1 MTKKGSRSKKP
12 KRSSFLKSLYGGEG
26 ETTEEKPAEPTAE
39 KPSAFSGILNKLS
52 ASLPGSRS
60 SSTKPGEDY
69 NAANDEDKNNDASF
83 PISFS
88 TKSKAAASNVPTD
101 STPDTDYT
109 GTKDT
114 PSSTWWFV
122 FRVVVVL
129 LLVLVFA
136 LHLTGYLDNLTAWYT
151 NTLGPYINPMLVSI
165 GLMQSTPTTDTS
177 TNGQQSATGTNSI
190 PQLDQNVGTAPVSTA
205 TPAVAPPVPAPAP
218 PASMP
223 PPSPSPPPPPPVPT
237 NSYQQPIRQIDNIR
251 PIPIQPDQRQTPLQN
266 VGDSAR
272 PPATQPAPYQEE
284 ESREQARQKSIQQAL
299 EYAKKNQQQLPADDP
314 NRIPG
319 LKSGFCYVGED
330 RGFRSCIE
338 VGEST
343 KCMSGEIFPTR
354 EVCVN
359 PRLRP

>member
-26 ETTEEKPAEPTAE
+26 EGEEARVE

-52 ASLPGSRS
+52 TSLSGSRS
-60 SSTKPGEDY
+60 GSTKPGEGY
-69 NAANDEDKNNDASF
+69 NAANNEDKNDDASF

-88 TKSKAAASNVPTD
+88 TKSNAVATSP
-101 STPDTDYT
+101 STNSTADTDTT

-151 NTLGPYINPMLVSI
+151 NTLGPYINPMFVSI
-165 GLMQSTPTTDTS
+165 GLMKSRPTIDAS
-177 TNGQQSATGTNSI
+177 RNGQRSATGTNSVA
-190 PQLDQNVGTAPVSTA
+190 QLDQNVGTAPVSTA
-205 TPAVAPPVPAPAP
+205 TPRSAPPQLSQPR
-218 PASMP
+218 S
-223 PPSPSPPPPPPVPT
+223 
-237 NSYQQPIRQIDNIR
+237 QQPVRKIDNIK
-251 PIPIQPDQRQTPLQN
+251 PIPIRPDQRKTPLKN
-266 VGDSAR
+266 IGESAA

-284 ESREQARQKSIQQAL
+284 KSREQARQKSIQQAL
-299 EYAKKNQQQLPADDP
+299 EYAKKNQKQLPTEDP

-319 LKSGFCYVGED
+319 PTSGYCYIGED
-330 RGFRSCIE
+330 RGFRSCIK

-343 KCMSGEIFPTR
+343 KCMSGEIFPSR

>member
-1 MTKKGSRSKKP
+1 MTKKGSRSKKT
-12 KRSSFLKSLYGGEG
+12 KRSSFLKSLHGGEG
-26 ETTEEKPAEPTAE
+26 EGEGEEARVE

-69 NAANDEDKNNDASF
+69 NAANDEDKTNDASF

-88 TKSKAAASNVPTD
+88 SSKSTADASSESSESSEAKD
-101 STPDTDYT
+101 SPF
-109 GTKDT
+109 
-114 PSSTWWFV
+114 SSLWFV

-129 LLVLVFA
+129 FIVVAFA
-136 LHLTGYLDNLTAWYT
+136 LYFTGYLDNLTAWYT
-151 NTLGPYINPMLVSI
+151 NTFGKYINPLLVSI
-165 GLMQSTPTTDTS
+165 GLMKSTPITDRT

-190 PQLDQNVGTAPVSTA
+190 PQLDKNVGTAPVSTA
-205 TPAVAPPVPAPAP
+205 TQPPAP
-218 PASMP
+218 PQAAAAAAAAP
-223 PPSPSPPPPPPVPT
+223 PQQQ
-237 NSYQQPIRQIDNIR
+237 QQPIYQTDNIK
-251 PIPIQPDQRQTPLQN
+251 PIPIQPNQRQTPLKN

-272 PPATQPAPYQEE
+272 PPATQAAAYQEE
-284 ESREQARQKSIQQAL
+284 ESREKARQKSIQQAL
-299 EYAKKNQQQLPADDP
+299 EYAKKNQQKPAADDP
-314 NRIPG
+314 NKIPG
-319 LKSGFCYVGED
+319 PTSGYCYVGED

>member
-12 KRSSFLKSLYGGEG
+12 KRSSFLKSLHGGEG
-26 ETTEEKPAEPTAE
+26 EGEGERKGEEARVE

-69 NAANDEDKNNDASF
+69 NAANDEDKTNDASF

-88 TKSKAAASNVPTD
+88 SSKSKADASSEVSEASEASESSESKD
-101 STPDTDYT
+101 SPF
-109 GTKDT
+109 
-114 PSSTWWFV
+114 SSIWFV

-129 LLVLVFA
+129 FIVVAFA
-136 LHLTGYLDNLTAWYT
+136 LYFTGYLDNLIAWYT
-151 NTLGPYINPMLVSI
+151 NTFGKYINPLLFSI
-165 GLMQSTPTTDTS
+165 GLMKSTPITDRT

-190 PQLDQNVGTAPVSTA
+190 PQLDKNVGTAPVSTA
-205 TPAVAPPVPAPAP
+205 TQLPAPPQAAVAPPQQQ
-218 PASMP
+218 
-223 PPSPSPPPPPPVPT
+223 
-237 NSYQQPIRQIDNIR
+237 QQPIYQTDNIK
-251 PIPIQPDQRQTPLQN
+251 PIPIQPNQRQTPLKN

-272 PPATQPAPYQEE
+272 PPATQAAAYQEE
-284 ESREQARQKSIQQAL
+284 ESREKARQKSIQQAL
-299 EYAKKNQQQLPADDP
+299 EYAKKNQQKPAADDP
-314 NRIPG
+314 NKIPG
-319 LKSGFCYVGED
+319 PKSGYCYVGED

>member
-1 MTKKGSRSKKP
+1 MTKKGSRSKKS
-12 KRSSFLKSLYGGEG
+12 KRSSLLKSLYGGEG
-26 ETTEEKPAEPTAE
+26 EGEGEQAVSASTGANATAE
-39 KPSAFSGILNKLS
+39 KPSAFSGLLNKLS

-60 SSTKPGEDY
+60 RSTKPGEDY
-69 NAANDEDKNNDASF
+69 NAANDEDKTGDASF

-88 TKSKAAASNVPTD
+88 SKPKSATPAAAAASDTE
-101 STPDTDYT
+101 TTDYT

-136 LHLTGYLDNLTAWYT
+136 LHLTGYLDNLTAWFT
-151 NTLGPYINPMLVSI
+151 NTLGPYINPVLVSI
-165 GLMQSTPTTDTS
+165 GLMKSTPTSDTS

-190 PQLDQNVGTAPVSTA
+190 DQLDQNVGTAPVSTA
-205 TPAVAPPVPAPAP
+205 TQQPAP
-218 PASMP
+218 PQTQQAQP
-223 PPSPSPPPPPPVPT
+223 QPL
-237 NSYQQPIRQIDNIR
+237 YQTDNIK

-266 VGDSAR
+266 VGESAA
-272 PPATQPAPYQEE
+272 PPATQPATYQEE
-284 ESREQARQKSIQQAL
+284 ESREQARQKALQQAL
-299 EYAKKNQQQLPADDP
+299 DYAQKHQQKPPAEDP
-314 NRIPG
+314 GQIPVS
-319 LKSGFCYVGED
+319 KSGYCYVGED

-343 KCMSGEIFPTR
+343 KCMSGEIFPTMD
-354 EVCVN
+354 VCVN

>member
-26 ETTEEKPAEPTAE
+26 ENESAEKPAESSANSSAE
-39 KPSAFSGILNKLS
+39 KPSAFSGLLNKLS

-60 SSTKPGEDY
+60 TKAGEDY
-69 NAANDEDKNNDASF
+69 NAANDEDKTDDTSF

-88 TKSKAAASNVPTD
+88 SKSKAAATAVEND
-101 STPDTDYT
+101 NNIEDYT
-109 GTKDT
+109 GDKDT

-129 LLVLVFA
+129 LIVLVFA
-136 LHLTGYLDNLTAWYT
+136 LNLTGYLDNLTAWFT
-151 NTLGPYINPMLVSI
+151 NTFGPYINPILVSI
-165 GLMQSTPTTDTS
+165 GLMKSTPTTDTS
-177 TNGQQSATGTNSI
+177 TNGQQSATGTNSVA
-190 PQLDQNVGTAPVSTA
+190 QLDQNVGTAPVSTA
-205 TPAVAPPVPAPAP
+205 TPQPA
-218 PASMP
+218 
-223 PPSPSPPPPPPVPT
+223 PPVPT
-237 NSYQQPIRQIDNIR
+237 NTYQQPVRQIDNIR

-272 PPATQPAPYQEE
+272 PPATQPAKYQEE
-284 ESREQARQKSIQQAL
+284 ESREQARQKAIQQAL
-299 EYAKKNQQQLPADDP
+299 EYAQKNQPKLPEEDP

-319 LKSGFCYVGED
+319 PKSGYCYVGED

>member
-26 ETTEEKPAEPTAE
+26 EVEEEEAVVANTTAE
-39 KPSAFSGILNKLS
+39 KPSAFSGLLNKLS

-69 NAANDEDKNNDASF
+69 NAANDEDKTGDASF

-88 TKSKAAASNVPTD
+88 SKPKTPAATASDTD
-101 STPDTDYT
+101 ATDYT
-109 GTKDT
+109 GDKDT

-151 NTLGPYINPMLVSI
+151 NTFGSYINPMLVSI
-165 GLMQSTPTTDTS
+165 GLMKSTPTSDTS

-205 TPAVAPPVPAPAP
+205 TPTAAPPQA
-218 PASMP
+218 MP
-223 PPSPSPPPPPPVPT
+223 TQSL
-237 NSYQQPIRQIDNIR
+237 YQTDNIK

-266 VGDSAR
+266 VGESAA
-272 PPATQPAPYQEE
+272 PPATQPATYQEE
-284 ESREQARQKSIQQAL
+284 ESREQARQKALQQAL
-299 EYAKKNQQQLPADDP
+299 DYAQKHQQKPPAEDP

-319 LKSGFCYVGED
+319 PKSGYCYVGED

-359 PRLRP
+359 PKLRP

>member
-12 KRSSFLKSLYGGEG
+12 KRSSFLKSLHGGEG
-26 ETTEEKPAEPTAE
+26 EGEGEGEEARVE

-69 NAANDEDKNNDASF
+69 NAANDEDKTNDASF

-88 TKSKAAASNVPTD
+88 SSKSTADASSEVSESSESSESSEAKD
-101 STPDTDYT
+101 SPF
-109 GTKDT
+109 
-114 PSSTWWFV
+114 SSLWFV

-129 LLVLVFA
+129 FIVVAFA
-136 LHLTGYLDNLTAWYT
+136 LYFTGYLDNLTAWYT
-151 NTLGPYINPMLVSI
+151 NTFGKYINPLLVSI
-165 GLMQSTPTTDTS
+165 GLMKSTPVTDRI
-177 TNGQQSATGTNSI
+177 TNGQLSATGTNSI
-190 PQLDQNVGTAPVSTA
+190 PQLDKNVGTAPVSTA
-205 TPAVAPPVPAPAP
+205 TKQPAP
-218 PASMP
+218 PQAAAAP
-223 PPSPSPPPPPPVPT
+223 PQ
-237 NSYQQPIRQIDNIR
+237 QQPIYQTDNIK
-251 PIPIQPDQRQTPLQN
+251 PIPIQPDQRQTPLKN

-272 PPATQPAPYQEE
+272 PPATQAAAYQEE
-284 ESREQARQKSIQQAL
+284 ETREKARQKSIQQAL
-299 EYAKKNQQQLPADDP
+299 EYAKKNQQKPPADDP
-314 NRIPG
+314 KKIPG
-319 LKSGFCYVGED
+319 PTSGYCYVGED

-354 EVCVN
+354 AVCVN

>member
-12 KRSSFLKSLYGGEG
+12 KRSSFLKSLHGGEG
-26 ETTEEKPAEPTAE
+26 EGEGEVKGEEARVE

-69 NAANDEDKNNDASF
+69 NAANEEDKTNDTSF

-88 TKSKAAASNVPTD
+88 SKSKTASSDTD
-101 STPDTDYT
+101 NKTEDYT
-109 GTKDT
+109 GDKDT

-136 LHLTGYLDNLTAWYT
+136 LHLTGYLDNLTAWFT

-165 GLMQSTPTTDTS
+165 GLMQSTPRTETS
-177 TNGQQSATGTNSI
+177 TNGKQSATGTNSI
-190 PQLDQNVGTAPVSTA
+190 PQLDQNVGTAPVST
-205 TPAVAPPVPAPAP
+205 TTMQPA
-218 PASMP
+218 
-223 PPSPSPPPPPPVPT
+223 PPVPT
-237 NSYQQPIRQIDNIR
+237 NTYQQPIHKVDNIK
-251 PIPIQPDQRQTPLQN
+251 PIPIRPDQRQTPLQN
-266 VGDSAR
+266 TGDSAR

-284 ESREQARQKSIQQAL
+284 QSREQERQKSIQQAL
-299 EYAKKNQQQLPADDP
+299 EYAQKNQQKPPAEDP

-319 LKSGFCYVGED
+319 PKSGYCYVGED

-343 KCMSGEIFPTR
+343 KCMSGEIFPTM

>member
-26 ETTEEKPAEPTAE
+26 ETSEGEKPAEATATTE
-39 KPSAFSGILNKLS
+39 KSSAFSNILNKLS

-60 SSTKPGEDY
+60 TSTKPGEDY
-69 NAANDEDKNNDASF
+69 NATNNEDKSDDTSF

-88 TKSKAAASNVPTD
+88 SSTSKADAPLEAAV
-101 STPDTDYT
+101 DTTQD
-109 GTKDT
+109 KDAT
-114 PSSTWWFV
+114 SSSTGWFV
-122 FRVVVVL
+122 FRLVIVL
-129 LLVLVFA
+129 LLVLSFI
-136 LHLTGYLDNLTAWYT
+136 LYFTGYLDKLTAWYT
-151 NTLGPYINPMLVSI
+151 NILGPYINPALVYI
-165 GLMQSTPTTDTS
+165 GLMKSTPTTDRT
-177 TNGQQSATGTNSI
+177 TNGEQSATGTNSI
-190 PQLDQNVGTAPVSTA
+190 PQLDQNIGVSPISTA
-205 TPAVAPPVPAPAP
+205 TPMPTPPL
-218 PASMP
+218 
-223 PPSPSPPPPPPVPT
+223 PT
-237 NSYQQPIRQIDNIR
+237 NTYQQPMNQIDNIK
-251 PIPIQPDQRQTPLQN
+251 PIPIQPSQRQTPLQN

-272 PPATQPAPYQEE
+272 PPGTQPAKYQEE
-284 ESREQARQKSIQQAL
+284 ESREEAKQKSIQQAL
-299 EYAKKNQQQLPADDP
+299 EYARKNQPKSPAEDP

-319 LKSGFCYVGED
+319 PKSGYCYIGEN

>member
-12 KRSSFLKSLYGGEG
+12 KRSSFLKSLHGGEG
-26 ETTEEKPAEPTAE
+26 EGEGEEARVE

-69 NAANDEDKNNDASF
+69 NAANDEDKTNDASF

-88 TKSKAAASNVPTD
+88 SSKSTADASSESSESSEAKD
-101 STPDTDYT
+101 SPF
-109 GTKDT
+109 
-114 PSSTWWFV
+114 SSLWFV

-129 LLVLVFA
+129 FIVVAFA
-136 LHLTGYLDNLTAWYT
+136 LYFTGYLDNLTAWYT
-151 NTLGPYINPMLVSI
+151 NTFGKYINPLLVSI
-165 GLMQSTPTTDTS
+165 GLMKSTPITDRT

-190 PQLDQNVGTAPVSTA
+190 PQLDKNVGTAPVSTA
-205 TPAVAPPVPAPAP
+205 TQPPAP
-218 PASMP
+218 PQAAAAAAAAP
-223 PPSPSPPPPPPVPT
+223 PQQQ
-237 NSYQQPIRQIDNIR
+237 QQPIYQTDNIK
-251 PIPIQPDQRQTPLQN
+251 PIPIQPNQRQTPLKN

-272 PPATQPAPYQEE
+272 PPATQAAAYQEE
-284 ESREQARQKSIQQAL
+284 ESREKARQKSIQQAL
-299 EYAKKNQQQLPADDP
+299 EYAKKNQQKPAADDP
-314 NRIPG
+314 NKIPG
-319 LKSGFCYVGED
+319 PTSGYCYVGED

>member
-26 ETTEEKPAEPTAE
+26 DGEGGEVGANAPAE
-39 KPSAFSGILNKLS
+39 KPSAFSGLLNKLS

-60 SSTKPGEDY
+60 GSTKPGEDY
-69 NAANDEDKNNDASF
+69 NAANDEDKTNDTSF

-88 TKSKAAASNVPTD
+88 SKPKSETPAAAAAETD
-101 STPDTDYT
+101 TADYT
-109 GTKDT
+109 GDKDT

-136 LHLTGYLDNLTAWYT
+136 LHLTGYLDNLIAWYT
-151 NTLGPYINPMLVSI
+151 NTFGPYINPMLVSI
-165 GLMQSTPTTDTS
+165 GLMKSTPTSDTS
-177 TNGQQSATGTNSI
+177 TNGQLSATGTNSI

-205 TPAVAPPVPAPAP
+205 TPTPTPPQTQQAQPQPL
-218 PASMP
+218 
-223 PPSPSPPPPPPVPT
+223 
-237 NSYQQPIRQIDNIR
+237 YQNDTIK
-251 PIPIQPDQRQTPLQN
+251 PIPIQPNQRQTPLQN
-266 VGDSAR
+266 TGESAV
-272 PPATQPAPYQEE
+272 PPATQPAAYQEE
-284 ESREQARQKSIQQAL
+284 ESREQAKQKSIQQAL
-299 EYAKKNQQQLPADDP
+299 EYAQKHQQKPPAEDP
-314 NRIPG
+314 GQIPG
-319 LKSGFCYVGED
+319 LKSGYCYVGED

-343 KCMSGEIFPTR
+343 KCMSGEIFPTMD
-354 EVCVN
+354 VCVN

>member
-12 KRSSFLKSLYGGEG
+12 KRSSFLKSLHGGEG
-26 ETTEEKPAEPTAE
+26 EGEGKSEEARVE

-69 NAANDEDKNNDASF
+69 YAANDEDKTNDASF

-88 TKSKAAASNVPTD
+88 SSKSKADASSEASESSESSEAKD
-101 STPDTDYT
+101 SPF
-109 GTKDT
+109 
-114 PSSTWWFV
+114 SSIWFV

-129 LLVLVFA
+129 FIVVAFA
-136 LHLTGYLDNLTAWYT
+136 LYFTGYLDNLTAWYT
-151 NTLGPYINPMLVSI
+151 NTMRSYINPLLVSI
-165 GLMQSTPTTDTS
+165 GLMKSTPVTDRA

-190 PQLDQNVGTAPVSTA
+190 SQLDKNVGTAPVSTA
-205 TPAVAPPVPAPAP
+205 TQLPAP
-218 PASMP
+218 PQAAAAAP
-223 PPSPSPPPPPPVPT
+223 PQQP
-237 NSYQQPIRQIDNIR
+237 QQPIYQTDNIK
-251 PIPIQPDQRQTPLQN
+251 PIPIQPDQRQTPLKN

-272 PPATQPAPYQEE
+272 PPATQAAAYQEE
-284 ESREQARQKSIQQAL
+284 ESREKARQKSIQQAL
-299 EYAKKNQQQLPADDP
+299 EYAKKNQQKPPAEDP
-314 NRIPG
+314 KKIPG
-319 LKSGFCYVGED
+319 PKSGYCYVGED

>member
-12 KRSSFLKSLYGGEG
+12 KRSSFLKSLHGGEG
-26 ETTEEKPAEPTAE
+26 EGEGEGEEARVE

-69 NAANDEDKNNDASF
+69 NAANDEDKTNDASF

-88 TKSKAAASNVPTD
+88 SSKSTADASSESSESSEAKD
-101 STPDTDYT
+101 SPF
-109 GTKDT
+109 
-114 PSSTWWFV
+114 SSLWFV

-129 LLVLVFA
+129 FIVVAFA
-136 LHLTGYLDNLTAWYT
+136 LYFTGYLDNLTAWYT
-151 NTLGPYINPMLVSI
+151 NTFGKYINPLLVSI
-165 GLMQSTPTTDTS
+165 GLMNSTPVTDRT

-190 PQLDQNVGTAPVSTA
+190 PQLDKNVGTAPVSTA
-205 TPAVAPPVPAPAP
+205 TQPPAP
-218 PASMP
+218 PQAAAAAAAAP
-223 PPSPSPPPPPPVPT
+223 PQ
-237 NSYQQPIRQIDNIR
+237 QQPIYQTDNIK
-251 PIPIQPDQRQTPLQN
+251 PIPIQPNQRQTPLKN

-272 PPATQPAPYQEE
+272 PPATQAAAYQEE
-284 ESREQARQKSIQQAL
+284 ESREKARQKSIQQAL
-299 EYAKKNQQQLPADDP
+299 EYAKKNQQKPAADDP
-314 NRIPG
+314 NKIPG
-319 LKSGFCYVGED
+319 PTSGYCYVGED

>member
-1 MTKKGSRSKKP
+1 MTKKGSRSKKS

-26 ETTEEKPAEPTAE
+26 ESETAGEKPAEANAE

-52 ASLPGSRS
+52 TSLSSSRS
-60 SSTKPGEDY
+60 ASTKPGEDY
-69 NAANDEDKNNDASF
+69 NAANDEDKTNDASF

-88 TKSKAAASNVPTD
+88 SKSKATTATGVSEETE
-101 STPDTDYT
+101 DYT
-109 GTKDT
+109 GDKDT
-114 PSSTWWFV
+114 PTSTWWFV

-165 GLMQSTPTTDTS
+165 GLMQSTPTTDAS
-177 TNGQQSATGTNSI
+177 TNGEQSATGTNSI
-190 PQLDQNVGTAPVSTA
+190 AQLDQNVGTTPISTA
-205 TPAVAPPVPAPAP
+205 TQQPAP
-218 PASMP
+218 PQP
-223 PPSPSPPPPPPVPT
+223 
-237 NSYQQPIRQIDNIR
+237 NDEYQQQQLRQTDNIK

-266 VGDSAR
+266 VGESAR
-272 PPATQPAPYQEE
+272 PPATQPASYQEE
-284 ESREQARQKSIQQAL
+284 ESREEAKQKSIMQAL
-299 EYAKKNQQQLPADDP
+299 EYAKKHQQKPLDDDP

-319 LKSGFCYVGED
+319 PTSGYCYVGED
-330 RGFRSCIE
+330 RGFRTCIE

>member
-26 ETTEEKPAEPTAE
+26 EGEGEGEKAASAGANATAE
-39 KPSAFSGILNKLS
+39 KPSAFSGLLNKLS

-69 NAANDEDKNNDASF
+69 NAANDEDKTNDSSF

-88 TKSKAAASNVPTD
+88 SKPKSATPVTAAAAETNT
-101 STPDTDYT
+101 TDYT

-151 NTLGPYINPMLVSI
+151 NILGPYINPMLVSI
-165 GLMQSTPTTDTS
+165 GLMKSTPTSDTS

-190 PQLDQNVGTAPVSTA
+190 PQLDQNVGIAPVSTA
-205 TPAVAPPVPAPAP
+205 TQQPAP
-218 PASMP
+218 PQTQQAQP
-223 PPSPSPPPPPPVPT
+223 QPL
-237 NSYQQPIRQIDNIR
+237 YQTDNIK

-266 VGDSAR
+266 VGESAA
-272 PPATQPAPYQEE
+272 PPATQPATYQEE
-284 ESREQARQKSIQQAL
+284 ESREQARQKALQQAL
-299 EYAKKNQQQLPADDP
+299 DYAQKHQQKPPAEDP
-314 NRIPG
+314 GQIPVS
-319 LKSGFCYVGED
+319 KSGYCYVGED

-343 KCMSGEIFPTR
+343 KCMSGEIFPTMD
-354 EVCVN
+354 VCVN
-359 PRLRP
+359 PRLRV

>member
-1 MTKKGSRSKKP
+1 MTKKGSRSKKS

-26 ETTEEKPAEPTAE
+26 ETSEGEKPAEETAE
-39 KPSAFSGILNKLS
+39 KPSAFSNILNKIS

-69 NAANDEDKNNDASF
+69 NAKNDEDKNNDTSF

-88 TKSKAAASNVPTD
+88 SSKSKSDTSGDASTE
-101 STPDTDYT
+101 SQGDTSSSSSSS
-109 GTKDT
+109 
-114 PSSTWWFV
+114 SSTGWFI
-122 FRVVVVL
+122 FRLIVVL
-129 LLVLVFA
+129 LLVISFVLYF
-136 LHLTGYLDNLTAWYT
+136 TGYLDKLVAWYT
-151 NTLGPYINPMLVSI
+151 NMLGPYINPALVYI
-165 GLMQSTPTTDTS
+165 GLMQSTPTTDRT
-177 TNGQQSATGTNSI
+177 TNGEQSATGTNSI
-190 PQLDQNVGTAPVSTA
+190 PQLDQNVGTAPISTI
-205 TPAVAPPVPAPAP
+205 TPIPAP
-218 PASMP
+218 PA
-223 PPSPSPPPPPPVPT
+223 PT
-237 NSYQQPIRQIDNIR
+237 NSYQQPINQIDNIK
-251 PIPIQPDQRQTPLQN
+251 PIPIQPNQRQTPLQN

-272 PPATQPAPYQEE
+272 PPGTQPAKYQEE
-284 ESREQARQKSIQQAL
+284 ESREEAKQKSIQQAL
-299 EYAKKNQQQLPADDP
+299 EYAQKPAADDP

-319 LKSGFCYVGED
+319 PKSGYCYVGED

>member
-1 MTKKGSRSKKP
+1 MTKKGSRSKKS

-26 ETTEEKPAEPTAE
+26 ETTEGEKPAEETAAE

-52 ASLPGSRS
+52 TSLSG
-60 SSTKPGEDY
+60 STKPGEDY
-69 NAANDEDKNNDASF
+69 NAKNSEDKTNDASF

-88 TKSKAAASNVPTD
+88 SKPKADTPAASD
-101 STPDTDYT
+101 SDSSSSSGTSE
-109 GTKDT
+109 TKDT
-114 PSSTWWFV
+114 PSSTAWFI
-122 FRVVVVL
+122 FRVVIVL
-129 LLVLVFA
+129 LLVVSFA
-136 LHLTGYLDNLTAWYT
+136 LYFTGYLDKLTAWYT
-151 NTLGPYINPMLVSI
+151 NTLGSYINPLLVSI
-165 GLMQSTPTTDTS
+165 GLMQSTPKTETK

-190 PQLDQNVGTAPVSTA
+190 PQLDQNVGTAPISTA
-205 TPAVAPPVPAPAP
+205 TPLPA
-218 PASMP
+218 
-223 PPSPSPPPPPPVPT
+223 PPVPT
-237 NSYQQPIRQIDNIR
+237 NTYGQPIQQIDNIK

-266 VGDSAR
+266 VGESAR
-272 PPATQPAPYQEE
+272 PPGTQPAKYQEE
-284 ESREQARQKSIQQAL
+284 QSREQAKQKSIQQAL
-299 EYAKKNQQQLPADDP
+299 EYAQKNQQKPAADDP

-319 LKSGFCYVGED
+319 PKSGYCYVGED

>member
-26 ETTEEKPAEPTAE
+26 ENTEEKPAEAAAE

-60 SSTKPGEDY
+60 SSSSSSIKPGEDY
-69 NAANDEDKNNDASF
+69 NATNSEDKTSDASF

-88 TKSKAAASNVPTD
+88 SKSKEDSDTAAASD
-101 STPDTDYT
+101 SGSGTSE
-109 GTKDT
+109 TKDT
-114 PSSTWWFV
+114 PSSKAWFI
-122 FRVVVVL
+122 FRVVIVL
-129 LLVLVFA
+129 LLIISFA
-136 LHLTGYLDNLTAWYT
+136 LYFMGYLDKLVAWYT
-151 NTLGPYINPMLVSI
+151 KTIGPYINPLLVSI
-165 GLMQSTPTTDTS
+165 GLMQSTPTTDRT
-177 TNGQQSATGTNSI
+177 TNGEQSATGTNSI
-190 PQLDQNVGTAPVSTA
+190 VQLDKNVGTKPVSTA
-205 TPAVAPPVPAPAP
+205 TPQQ
-218 PASMP
+218 
-223 PPSPSPPPPPPVPT
+223 PPPVPT
-237 NSYQQPIRQIDNIR
+237 NSYVKPINQVDNMK

-272 PPATQPAPYQEE
+272 PPATQPAKYQEE
-284 ESREQARQKSIQQAL
+284 ESREQAKQKSIQQAL
-299 EYAKKNQQQLPADDP
+299 EYAQKSQKKQPAEDP

-319 LKSGFCYVGED
+319 PKTGYCYIGED

>member
-26 ETTEEKPAEPTAE
+26 ETTEEKPTEAAAE

-60 SSTKPGEDY
+60 SSIKSGEDY
-69 NAANDEDKNNDASF
+69 NATNSEDKTNDASF

-88 TKSKAAASNVPTD
+88 SKPKADTPAASD
-101 STPDTDYT
+101 SSSTSGTSE
-109 GTKDT
+109 TKDT
-114 PSSTWWFV
+114 PSSTAWFI

-129 LLVLVFA
+129 LLVVSFA
-136 LHLTGYLDNLTAWYT
+136 LYFTGYLDKLTAWYT
-151 NTLGPYINPMLVSI
+151 NTMGQYINPLLVSI
-165 GLMQSTPTTDTS
+165 GLMQSTPTTDRT

-190 PQLDQNVGTAPVSTA
+190 AQLDQNVGTKPVSTA
-205 TPAVAPPVPAPAP
+205 TPQQ
-218 PASMP
+218 
-223 PPSPSPPPPPPVPT
+223 PPPVPT
-237 NSYQQPIRQIDNIR
+237 NTYQQPIAQIDNIK
-251 PIPIQPDQRQTPLQN
+251 PIPIQPDQRKTPLQN
-266 VGDSAR
+266 VGESAR
-272 PPATQPAPYQEE
+272 PPATQPAKYQEE
-284 ESREQARQKSIQQAL
+284 ESREQAKQKSIQQAL
-299 EYAKKNQQQLPADDP
+299 EYAEKSQKKQPAEDP

-319 LKSGFCYVGED
+319 PKSGYCYVGED
-330 RGFRSCIE
+330 RGFRTCIE

>member
-12 KRSSFLKSLYGGEG
+12 KRSSFLKSLHGGEG
-26 ETTEEKPAEPTAE
+26 DGEGEGEGKGEEARVE

-69 NAANDEDKNNDASF
+69 NAANDEDKTNDTSF

-88 TKSKAAASNVPTD
+88 SSKSKADISSESLESSEAKD
-101 STPDTDYT
+101 SPF
-109 GTKDT
+109 
-114 PSSTWWFV
+114 SSLWFV

-129 LLVLVFA
+129 FIVVAFA
-136 LHLTGYLDNLTAWYT
+136 LYFTGHLDKVTTWYK
-151 NTLGPYINPMLVSI
+151 NTMRSYINPLLVSI
-165 GLMQSTPTTDTS
+165 GLMKSTPVTDRT

-190 PQLDQNVGTAPVSTA
+190 SQLDKNVGTAPVSTA
-205 TPAVAPPVPAPAP
+205 TQLAAPPQAAAAP
-218 PASMP
+218 PQQQP
-223 PPSPSPPPPPPVPT
+223 
-237 NSYQQPIRQIDNIR
+237 QQPIYQTDNIK
-251 PIPIQPDQRQTPLQN
+251 PIPIQPDQRQTPLKN

-272 PPATQPAPYQEE
+272 PPATQAAAYQEE
-284 ESREQARQKSIQQAL
+284 ESREKARQKSIQQAL
-299 EYAKKNQQQLPADDP
+299 EYAKKNQQKPPAEDP
-314 NRIPG
+314 KKIPG
-319 LKSGFCYVGED
+319 PTSGYCYVGED

>member
-26 ETTEEKPAEPTAE
+26 EGEGEGEKAASSGASANATAE
-39 KPSAFSGILNKLS
+39 KPSAFSGLLNKLS

-60 SSTKPGEDY
+60 GSTKPGEDY
-69 NAANDEDKNNDASF
+69 NAANDEDKTGDASF

-88 TKSKAAASNVPTD
+88 SKPKTPAAAASDTE
-101 STPDTDYT
+101 TTDYT
-109 GTKDT
+109 GDKDT

-151 NTLGPYINPMLVSI
+151 NILGPYINPMLVSI
-165 GLMQSTPTTDTS
+165 GLMKSTPTSDTS

-190 PQLDQNVGTAPVSTA
+190 PQLDQNVGTAPVSTT
-205 TPAVAPPVPAPAP
+205 TPTPAP
-218 PASMP
+218 PQAMP
-223 PPSPSPPPPPPVPT
+223 TQSL
-237 NSYQQPIRQIDNIR
+237 YQTDNIK

-266 VGDSAR
+266 VGESAA
-272 PPATQPAPYQEE
+272 PPATQPATYQEE
-284 ESREQARQKSIQQAL
+284 ESREQARQKSLQQAL
-299 EYAKKNQQQLPADDP
+299 DYAQKHQQKPPAEDP
-314 NRIPG
+314 GQIPVS
-319 LKSGFCYVGED
+319 KSGYCYVGED

-343 KCMSGEIFPTR
+343 KCMSGEIFPTMD
-354 EVCVN
+354 VCVN

>member
-26 ETTEEKPAEPTAE
+26 ESQGEKPAEAVASSE

-69 NAANDEDKNNDASF
+69 NAANDEDKTNDTSF

-88 TKSKAAASNVPTD
+88 SKSKTASSDTD
-101 STPDTDYT
+101 NKTEDYT
-109 GTKDT
+109 GNKDS

-136 LHLTGYLDNLTAWYT
+136 LHLTGYLDNLTAWFT

-165 GLMQSTPTTDTS
+165 GLMQSTPRTETS
-177 TNGQQSATGTNSI
+177 TNGKQSATGTNSI

-205 TPAVAPPVPAPAP
+205 TPMPATPMPATP
-218 PASMP
+218 MPATPMP
-223 PPSPSPPPPPPVPT
+223 ATPMPT
-237 NSYQQPIRQIDNIR
+237 NTYQRPIRQVDNIK
-251 PIPIQPDQRQTPLQN
+251 PIPIRPDQRQTPLQN
-266 VGDSAR
+266 TGDSAR
-272 PPATQPAPYQEE
+272 PPATQPAQYREK
-284 ESREQARQKSIQQAL
+284 ESREQERQKSIQKAL
-299 EYAKKNQQQLPADDP
+299 EYAQKNQQKPPAEDP

-319 LKSGFCYVGED
+319 PKSGYCYVGED

-343 KCMSGEIFPTR
+343 KCMSGEIFPTM

>member
-12 KRSSFLKSLYGGEG
+12 KSSSFLKSLYGGEG
-26 ETTEEKPAEPTAE
+26 ETDGEKSADVTSSSKVE

-52 ASLPGSRS
+52 TSLSGSPSRASASA

-69 NAANDEDKNNDASF
+69 NATNNEDKNNDASF

-88 TKSKAAASNVPTD
+88 SSKSKSDAAESV
-101 STPDTDYT
+101 STPAELTQD
-109 GTKDT
+109 KDT
-114 PSSTWWFV
+114 PSSTAWFV
-122 FRVVVVL
+122 FRVVIVL
-129 LLVLVFA
+129 LLIVSFA
-136 LHLTGYLDNLTAWYT
+136 LYFTGYLDKLNAWYT
-151 NTLGPYINPMLVSI
+151 NTLGSYINPLLVSI
-165 GLMQSTPTTDTS
+165 GLMQSTPTTDRT
-177 TNGQQSATGTNSI
+177 TNGEQSATGTNSI
-190 PQLDQNVGTAPVSTA
+190 SQLDQNVGTAPVSTA
-205 TPAVAPPVPAPAP
+205 TPTPAP
-218 PASMP
+218 PMP
-223 PPSPSPPPPPPVPT
+223 TNAYQPPV
-237 NSYQQPIRQIDNIR
+237 QQVQQVDNIK

-272 PPATQPAPYQEE
+272 PPATQPAKYQEE
-284 ESREQARQKSIQQAL
+284 QSREQAKEKSIQQAL
-299 EYAKKNQQQLPADDP
+299 EYAQKNQQKPAADDP
-314 NRIPG
+314 NRISGP
-319 LKSGFCYVGED
+319 KSGYCYIGED

>member
-1 MTKKGSRSKKP
+1 MTNKGSRSKKP

-26 ETTEEKPAEPTAE
+26 EGEGKQATGAE

-52 ASLPGSRS
+52 TSLSGSRS
-60 SSTKPGEDY
+60 GSTKPGEDY
-69 NAANDEDKNNDASF
+69 NAANNEDKNEDASF

-88 TKSKAAASNVPTD
+88 TKSNGVATSP
-101 STPDTDYT
+101 STNSTADTDYT
-109 GTKDT
+109 GNKDT

-151 NTLGPYINPMLVSI
+151 NTLGPYINPMFVSI
-165 GLMQSTPTTDTS
+165 GLMKSKSSSTTTNAS
-177 TNGQQSATGTNSI
+177 TNGQLSATGTNSI
-190 PQLDQNVGTAPVSTA
+190 PQLAQNVGIAPVSTA
-205 TPAVAPPVPAPAP
+205 TPAPAP
-218 PASMP
+218 PMP
-223 PPSPSPPPPPPVPT
+223 ALTPPVPT
-237 NSYQQPIRQIDNIR
+237 NTKQQPIRQIDNIK
-251 PIPIQPDQRQTPLQN
+251 PIPIRPDQRKTPLKN
-266 VGDSAR
+266 TGDTLR
-272 PPATQPAPYQEE
+272 PPATQPAPYKEK
-284 ESREQARQKSIQQAL
+284 ESREQARQKSIKQAL
-299 EYAKKNQQQLPADDP
+299 EYAKKNQQQLPSNDP
-314 NRIPG
+314 RRIPG
-319 LKSGFCYVGED
+319 PKSGFCYIGED
-330 RGFRSCIE
+330 RGFRSCIK

>member
-1 MTKKGSRSKKP
+1 MTKKGSRSKKS

-26 ETTEEKPAEPTAE
+26 ESETTGEKSTEETKTE

-52 ASLPGSRS
+52 TSLSGSRS

-69 NAANDEDKNNDASF
+69 NATNDEDKTDDASF

-88 TKSKAAASNVPTD
+88 SKSKAAT
-101 STPDTDYT
+101 STSTSTAESEETEDYT
-109 GTKDT
+109 GDKDT

-122 FRVVVVL
+122 FRVVLVL

-165 GLMQSTPTTDTS
+165 GLMQSTPTTDAS
-177 TNGQQSATGTNSI
+177 TNGEQSATGTNSI
-190 PQLDQNVGTAPVSTA
+190 PQLDQNVGTTPVSTA
-205 TPAVAPPVPAPAP
+205 TQQPA
-218 PASMP
+218 
-223 PPSPSPPPPPPVPT
+223 PPVPT
-237 NSYQQPIRQIDNIR
+237 NSYGQPINQVDNIK
-251 PIPIQPDQRQTPLQN
+251 PIPIQPNQRQTPLQN

-272 PPATQPAPYQEE
+272 PPATQPAKYQEE
-284 ESREQARQKSIQQAL
+284 ESREEAKQKSIQQAL
-299 EYAKKNQQQLPADDP
+299 EYAQKNQQKPPADDP
-314 NRIPG
+314 NKIPG
-319 LKSGFCYVGED
+319 PTSGYCYVGED
-330 RGFRSCIE
+330 RGFRTCIE

>member
-26 ETTEEKPAEPTAE
+26 ESQGEKPAEASASSE

-60 SSTKPGEDY
+60 TKPGEDY
-69 NAANDEDKNNDASF
+69 NAANDEDKTNDTSF

-88 TKSKAAASNVPTD
+88 SKSKTASSDTD
-101 STPDTDYT
+101 NKTEDYT
-109 GTKDT
+109 GDKDT

-136 LHLTGYLDNLTAWYT
+136 LHLTGYLDNLTAWFT

-190 PQLDQNVGTAPVSTA
+190 PQLDQNVGTAPVSTT
-205 TPAVAPPVPAPAP
+205 TPQPA
-218 PASMP
+218 
-223 PPSPSPPPPPPVPT
+223 PPVPT
-237 NSYQQPIRQIDNIR
+237 NTYQQPINQVDNIK

-266 VGDSAR
+266 TGDSAR

-284 ESREQARQKSIQQAL
+284 QSREQERQKSIQQAL
-299 EYAKKNQQQLPADDP
+299 EYAQKNQQKPPAEDP

-319 LKSGFCYVGED
+319 PKSGYCYVGED

-343 KCMSGEIFPTR
+343 KCMSGEIFPTM

>member
-1 MTKKGSRSKKP
+1 MTKKGSRSKKT

-26 ETTEEKPAEPTAE
+26 EGEGEKAASASASASASSGASATAE
-39 KPSAFSGILNKLS
+39 KPSAFSGLLNKLS

-60 SSTKPGEDY
+60 GSTKPGEDY
-69 NAANDEDKNNDASF
+69 NAANDEDKTNDSSF

-88 TKSKAAASNVPTD
+88 SKPKTPAAAASDTE
-101 STPDTDYT
+101 TTDYT
-109 GTKDT
+109 GDKDT

-151 NTLGPYINPMLVSI
+151 NILGPYINPMLVSI
-165 GLMQSTPTTDTS
+165 GLMKSTPTSDTS

-190 PQLDQNVGTAPVSTA
+190 PQLDQNVGTAPVSTT
-205 TPAVAPPVPAPAP
+205 TPTAA
-218 PASMP
+218 
-223 PPSPSPPPPPPVPT
+223 PPVPT
-237 NSYQQPIRQIDNIR
+237 NSYQQPIPQIDNIK

-266 VGDSAR
+266 VGESAV

-284 ESREQARQKSIQQAL
+284 QSREQARQKALQQAL
-299 EYAKKNQQQLPADDP
+299 DYAQKHQQKPPAEDP

-319 LKSGFCYVGED
+319 PKSGYCYVGED

-359 PRLRP
+359 PKLRP